1 MRFGN
6 MNPST
11 LSKLA
16 AIALVFGLLLSS
28 TAEAKRRRRSA
39 ARYAP
44 SAAAYGCGSNPYAA
58 AGNQANAVFNGGVDR
73 HVDPRLVKD
82 AQTVATTASLKSF
95 NGGQVVIT
103 SGYRDCY
110 RNAHTPGSAKNSA
123 HLRGHAIDIRSKMGS
138 PISYAS
144 AIQSQLISRGA
155 TTAKGGYYNSCI
167 AHVHL
172 DIEHKGFANECGGR
186 GNFRRAKAT
195 RRHRRKH

>member
-1 MRFGN
+1 M

-16 AIALVFGLLLSS
+16 AVALVFGLLVSS

-39 ARYAP
+39 SRYAP
-44 SAAAYGCGSNPYAA
+44 SAAAYGCGSNPYSA
-58 AGNQANAVFNGGVDR
+58 AGNQKNAVFNGGVDR

-82 AQTVATTASLKSF
+82 AQTVATTASLRSF

-110 RNAHTPGSAKNSA
+110 RNARTPGSAKNSA
-123 HLRGHAIDIRSKMGS
+123 HLRGHAIDIRSRMGS
-138 PISYAS
+138 PVSYAS
-144 AIQSQLISRGA
+144 AIQSQLMNRGA
-155 TTAKGGYYNSCI
+155 TTAKGGYFNSCI

-172 DIEHKGFANECGGR
+172 DIEHKGFANECGG
-186 GNFRRAKAT
+186 GGKYRRAKAAGRY
-195 RRHRRKH
+195 RRRRR